1 MTDTAHDLVI
11 LEPISIVY
19 AIACPY
25 CLRPERAKC
34 VAASGKVRTY
44 GAHVARWDRANHLYR
59 TREMWHMLR
68 SDDSRFGLSAG
79 DIVRTL
85 NYPWDAKV
93 SVLFRESDGYEPE
106 CNQYM
111 SNVSF
116 LGFVP
121 LDMELAR

>member
-1 MTDTAHDLVI
+1 MNAPELVI
-11 LEPISIVY
+11 LEPISPVY

-25 CLRPERAKC
+25 CLQPARERCATASVIGASRP
-34 VAASGKVRTY
+34 
-44 GAHVARWDRANHLYR
+44 HVARWDRANHLLR

-68 SDDSRFGLSAG
+68 ADDSRFGLAAG

-93 SVLFRESDGYEPE
+93 SVLFRESDGFEPE
-106 CNQYM
+106 CTQYLG
-111 SNVSF
+111 NVSF

-121 LDMELAR
+121 LDMELPR